1 MDLKSRINPVV
12 AGMKPSGIR
21 RFFDIAY
28 TMENVVSL
36 GIGEPDFVTPWH
48 IRDAGIY
55 SLEKGNTMYT
65 PNPGLPELRKAVARY
80 QQRRFGLS
88 YEPDEVL
95 ITVGGSEAIDLAI
108 RAFVT
113 AGDEVIVPEPC
124 FVCYDPIVRLAGG
137 TPVAMPTVA
146 EDSFR
151 LNPVRLKE
159 KITKNTKILILPF
172 PNNPTGAVMRKE
184 HLEEI
189 AKVCIEHDLLV
200 VSDEIYAEL
209 TYGGDRHV
217 SIASLPGM
225 RERTIIVSG
234 LSKSH
239 AMTGWRIGYALG
251 PKDAIAPM
259 NKVHQYAI
267 MCAPIMSQ
275 YAAIEAMDN
284 GDDDIAMMAEE
295 YDRRRMLITEELNRM
310 GLPCFEPQGAFYV
323 FPDIRSTG
331 MKSEEFCEKL
341 LFSERVAVVP
351 GDAFGASGEGFVR
364 CSYAYSVQTI
374 SIAMERIKR
383 FLDKLD
389 RSKS

>member
-1 MDLKSRINPVV
+1 MDFTSRINPVV

-21 RFFDIAY
+21 RFFDIAF

-65 PNPGLPELRKAVARY
+65 PNPGLPELRKAIARY
-80 QQRRFGLS
+80 QQRRFDLH
-88 YEPDEVL
+88 YDPEEVL
-95 ITVGGSEAIDLAI
+95 VTVGGSEAIDLAI

-113 AGDEVIVPEPC
+113 PGDEVIIPEPC
-124 FVCYDPIVRLAGG
+124 FVCYGPIVRLAGG
-137 TPVAMPTVA
+137 VPVALPTMS

-151 LNPVRLKE
+151 INPTRLKAAITE
-159 KITKNTKILILPF
+159 KTKILIVPF

-184 HLEEI
+184 HLEEV
-189 AKVCIEHDLLV
+189 AKICVAHDLIV
-200 VSDEIYAEL
+200 VSDEIYGEL
-209 TYGGDRHV
+209 TFGNQRHV
-217 SIASLPGM
+217 SISSLPGM

-239 AMTGWRIGYALG
+239 AMTGWRIGYALA
-251 PKDAIAPM
+251 PKEAIAPM

-275 YAAIEAMDN
+275 YAAIEAIEN

-295 YDRRRMLITEELNRM
+295 YDRRRMMITDELNRM
-310 GLPCFEPQGAFYV
+310 GLPCFEPEGAFYV

-331 MKSEEFCEKL
+331 LSSEKFCESL
-341 LFSERVAVVP
+341 LYAERVAVVP

-364 CSYAYSVQTI
+364 CSYAYSVQNIT
-374 SIAMERIKR
+374 IAMERIKR
-383 FLDKLD
+383 FLDTL
-389 RSKS
+389 